1 VNWFAG
7 TLQISRGIVRQRVG
21 DVKTSESE
29 QKVSIDPD
37 MLEVLKAWKQT
48 TQFSLDEDWI
58 FASPAKLGA
67 CRSPT
72 PTCGGCFRKLPRGPE
87 SSASVHTRCDTPSE
101 ARWMPQGRALQY
113 SKN

>member
-1 VNWFAG
+1 M
-7 TLQISRGIVRQRVG
+7 RQRVG

-58 FASPAKLGA
+58 FASPAKLGRLPISYPHVWRMFQEA
-67 CRSPT
+67 AARAGIQRFGTHSLRHTFRS
-72 PTCGGCFRKLPRGPE
+72 
-87 SSASVHTRCDTPSE
+87 
-101 ARWMPQGRALQY
+101 
-113 SKN
+113 